1 MAALKSRILTW
12 IFYNAALASAS
23 DRSQIEEGILGTS
36 IGNKTWLAVF

>member
-12 IFYNAALASAS
+12 IFYNAALASA